1 MRLLPLL
8 SLLVLAGCPTGD
20 DTQADDVDD
29 DIGDAGIDGGG
40 DVTGIVLTW
49 YAQPAL
55 PATVDDGVIVQSMRF
70 GFTNLRLVGDAGTV
84 SVDRSELAWSAGV
97 TPENDVIASAP
108 AGVYSSLQAMIAAPT
123 ATFAFEIQGTYN
135 GTPYRLRDTA
145 SLPVAVGFDG
155 GLNLVAGGGLVIDV
169 RVDVDDLAEELDFTT
184 LPVENGTLVLG
195 PGNPQLP
202 ALRTAVAEAFEVSD
216 D

>member
-20 DTQADDVDD
+20 DTQDDDVDD
-29 DIGDAGIDGGG
+29 DISDAGIDGGG

-49 YAQPAL
+49 QARPAL
-55 PATVDDGVIVQSMRF
+55 PATVEDGITVQAMRF

-84 SVDRSELAWSAGV
+84 PVDRSELAWSAGV
-97 TPENDVIASAP
+97 TPENDAIESAP
-108 AGVYSSLQAMIAAPT
+108 AGVYSSLQAMIAAPS

-135 GTPYRLRDTA
+135 GTPYSLRDTSA
-145 SLPVAVGFDG
+145 LPVAVGFDG

-169 RVDVDDLAEELDFTT
+169 RVDVDDLAEEIDFAT
-184 LPVENGTLVLG
+184 LPIVDGTLTLG
-195 PGNPQLP
+195 PGDVQID
-202 ALRTAVAEAFEVSD
+202 ALRNAVAEAFEVSD